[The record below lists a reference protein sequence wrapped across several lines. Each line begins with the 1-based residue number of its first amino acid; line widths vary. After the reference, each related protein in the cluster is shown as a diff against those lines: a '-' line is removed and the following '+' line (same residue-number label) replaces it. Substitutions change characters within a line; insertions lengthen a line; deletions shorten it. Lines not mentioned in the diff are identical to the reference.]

1 MQDVPAAHMVR
12 LLQYM
17 YTGATEAG
25 QHELPDILATATK
38 LQIRGFGLSRSPNEN
53 NNHTKAFNESLDG
66 EQFQNVS
73 SGQYFHEKIKNNV
86 KKVCGR
92 KSSVPKKLKLHENE
106 TNSNQSGYH
115 QQQPLPK
122 IPFVDKN
129 KFPILG
135 SYLNSLKPGML
146 LFWIFHSQKGNFF
159 SQLLTVKM

>member
-1 MQDVPAAHMVR
+1 MAR

-25 QHELPDILATATK
+25 QLELPDILATATK
-38 LQIRGFGLSRSPNEN
+38 LQIRGFGLSRSPNEKN
-53 NNHTKAFNESLDG
+53 DHTKAFNESLDG

-73 SGQYFHEKIKNNV
+73 SGQYLNEKIKNND
-86 KKVCGR
+86 KKVCSR

-106 TNSNQSGYH
+106 TNSSGNH

-135 SYLNSLKPGML
+135 SYLNSLKPGIF
-146 LFWIFHSQKGNFF
+146 LFLAPSRSPVSHFVCLSVCLSVRDK
-159 SQLLTVKM
+159 LV